1 MLYVHNKSFLILI
14 ILYLA
19 NFELIIKSTYEHTIM
34 RHTISIYV
42 LIVHIYLYLYFFPF
56 YSTAQAC
63 YGETFSKVL
72 EIYFSSSR

>member
-1 MLYVHNKSFLILI
+1 MLTF
-14 ILYLA
+14 
-19 NFELIIKSTYEHTIM
+19 M
-34 RHTISIYV
+34 RHSISIYV

-72 EIYFSSSR
+72 EIFFHQADETFSH